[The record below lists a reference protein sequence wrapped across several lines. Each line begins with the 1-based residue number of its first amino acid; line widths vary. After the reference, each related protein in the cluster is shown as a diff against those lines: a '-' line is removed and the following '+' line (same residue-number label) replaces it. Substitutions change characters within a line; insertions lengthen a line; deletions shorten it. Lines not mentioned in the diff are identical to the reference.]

1 MFAEDFTYRQLDGVI
16 INPGRSGDY
25 GIRTPTTRP
34 AQTRSRPNVGSR
46 RRIVGCLPD
55 VHWTSWRICLHYG
68 LQRYSSPNRRTFL
81 STLTVDTASSYG
93 ALISWQGDK
102 LALIGLDDPV
112 ITVSFFDEI
121 PLNPD
126 RRWSD
131 NRECIAY
138 KSFIRITTLDFFYTS
153 RVFFFLHILY

>member
-1 MFAEDFTYRQLDGVI
+1 MFT
-16 INPGRSGDY
+16 GRSLD
-25 GIRTPTTRP
+25 IVEDLFALRITTVLKP
-34 AQTRSRPNVGSR
+34 
-46 RRIVGCLPD
+46 
-55 VHWTSWRICLHYG
+55 
-68 LQRYSSPNRRTFL
+68 PNRRTFL

-131 NRECIAY
+131 NRKCIAVQI
-138 KSFIRITTLDFFYTS
+138 IRSNY
-153 RVFFFLHILY
+153 VGFFLHISRFLLHILF